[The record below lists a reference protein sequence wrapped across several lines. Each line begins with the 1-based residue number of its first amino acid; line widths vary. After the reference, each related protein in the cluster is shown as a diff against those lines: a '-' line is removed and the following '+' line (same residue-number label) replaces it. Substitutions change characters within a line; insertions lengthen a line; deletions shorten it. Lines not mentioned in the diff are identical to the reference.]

1 MSVLYLDFDGVLHP
15 SDVYL
20 IDGLPVL
27 QGDQEHLGL
36 FCWVHPLEIL
46 LAEFPEV
53 EIRLS
58 TSWVDRV
65 SFEYAKEQLP
75 ATLQARVTGATWES
89 RTERY
94 DHMTRYEQILAD
106 AEAHG
111 IRDWVAIDDNDFGW
125 PDAERKRLV
134 RTYGNR
140 GISDPVAQGDL
151 YARLKWITGRVE
163 T

>member
-36 FCWVHPLEIL
+36 FCWVRPLEIL

-58 TSWVDRV
+58 TSWVARV

-75 ATLQARVTGATWES
+75 ASLQARVTGSTWES
-89 RTERY
+89 RTEQY
-94 DHMTRYEQILAD
+94 DRQTRYEQILGD

-111 IRDWVAIDDNDFGW
+111 IRDWAAIDDNDFGW

-134 RTYGNR
+134 RR
-140 GISDPVAQGDL
+140 DQ
-151 YARLKWITGRVE
+151 
-163 T
+163 